1 MRFRVN
7 TAELNEAISI
17 VSKAMPAHS
26 SMPILEGIY
35 LYASANSLFLK
46 CSDMSL
52 QIETEIP
59 AFVEEEGGAVFT
71 GRTFPDLVRR
81 FNGEEVEFESDK
93 NGVVLRSGRSRP
105 SLQVADVKEF
115 PEMKRVD
122 EEFSAEI
129 KQGSLKNMIR
139 QTAFAVST
147 EDARPIL
154 TGICLEF
161 REDDSLW
168 MIALD
173 GFRVAIRREKV
184 RNRTGEKRVVIPSRA
199 MLEIASVLSGGDEEI
214 KLVFSSTHIK
224 IDFGHTKIIS
234 RLLDGDYVNYSSF
247 MREQHTSHAV
257 VDCRELQDAIDRVSL
272 LAREAKSN
280 SIRFSFTE
288 DQLSLYANS
297 EKGSIEDQIN
307 IQLMGKP
314 IDIAFNAKYIL
325 EAIKYIDDEQA
336 CLKMSTSVTP
346 IIIEPMEGNA
356 FYYMVLPVRMFNGA

>member
-7 TAELNEAISI
+7 TVELNEAIS
-17 VSKAMPAHS
+17 VVTKAMPNHS
-26 SMPILEGIY
+26 AIPVLDGIY
-35 LYASANSLFLK
+35 LYASGSTLFLK
-46 CSDMSL
+46 CSDLSL

-71 GRTFPDLVRR
+71 GRTFADLVRR
-81 FNGEEVEFESDK
+81 FNGDEVEF
-93 NGVVLRSGRSRP
+93 SGEVPTVTLKCARSRP
-105 SLQVADVKEF
+105 ALQVSDVKDF

-122 EEFSAEI
+122 EEFSAQI
-129 KQGSLKNMIR
+129 KQVSLKNMIK

-147 EDARPIL
+147 DDARAIL

-161 REDDSLW
+161 KPDDTLQ
-168 MIALD
+168 MVALD

-184 RNRTGEKRVVIPSRA
+184 TNRTGEKSVVIPSRA
-199 MLEIASVLSGGDEEI
+199 MQEISNILSGGEEEI
-214 KLVFSSTHIK
+214 KLVFSSTHVK
-224 IDFGHTKIIS
+224 LDFGHTRIIS
-234 RLLDGDYVNYSSF
+234 RLLDGDYVNYAGF
-247 MREQHTSHAV
+247 MREQHTSHAI
-257 VDCRELQDAIDRVSL
+257 VDCNELQDAIERVSL

-280 SIRFSFTE
+280 SIRFEFTE
-288 DQLSLYANS
+288 DQLSLFANS

-314 IDIAFNAKYIL
+314 IEIAFNSKYIL
-325 EAIKYIDDEQA
+325 DAVRFIDDEKA

-346 IIIEPMEGNA
+346 LIIEPLEGNA